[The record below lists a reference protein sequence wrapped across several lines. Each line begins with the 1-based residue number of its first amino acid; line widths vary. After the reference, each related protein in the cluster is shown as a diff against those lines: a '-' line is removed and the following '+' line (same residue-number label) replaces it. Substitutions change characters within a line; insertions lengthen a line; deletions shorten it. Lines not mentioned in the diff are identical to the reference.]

1 MSDHGLPELPGGVK
15 LTHIGVDN
23 LRALRMPEPV
33 ELRRLT
39 FIVGRNGIGKST
51 FTRLFPLLRQSAE
64 RRYREPI
71 LFGPGTPGDGPI
83 DFGSFATALR
93 HWEGGHAEEMVFTLR
108 VEDPT
113 SGDGRTP
120 ITYKSALCAHGE
132 LGRVSWVEVERG
144 EHRLRMHYDERG
156 RPTHAEGAFGQ
167 TPVTFTGE
175 QILRLVPSAQCE
187 PDRLF
192 GVGEFTSA
200 DAINQVVNTVWSQ
213 YTRSKGAPTE
223 LLYADL
229 SQPGHI
235 LHLLHRVVS
244 DFDPKNGPRPSDVSH
259 QLTRADAPHYSTGGA
274 FLDAMIDSA
283 RSTIEHTKESAAA
296 FAMKWLVRHLSDA
309 GAHLRHLALS
319 TAYIGPARQ
328 LPARFY
334 RATSAAVD
342 RLDPDGGNLLDF
354 LRSLSAVQLSDLNKT
369 LSAMLH
375 FQVSLKPEGASW
387 SIQIVLD
394 RQPHNLVDVG
404 FGYSQV
410 LPVIVQLWASNHDLS
425 NDRGSGRLS
434 TFVVEQ
440 PELHLHPHHQVLL
453 ARAFAGAAMEERGPM
468 LIVETHSDHLIGEIG
483 RMVSRDELS
492 PERVQILCVD
502 AHPDGGATIEQ
513 ATFDEDG
520 YLNNWPVGFLSP

>member
-1 MSDHGLPELPGGVK
+1 MAVDSVWAGVCEDDSAGVLIAGSLGLLVQTLSRGSPMSDHGLPVLPGGIK

-113 SGDGRTP
+113 SGDGKTP

-192 GVGEFTSA
+192 GVGEFTGA
-200 DAINQVVNTVWSQ
+200 DAFNQVVNTVVNQ
-213 YTRSKGAPTE
+213 YIRDSMGTTFQ
-223 LLYADL
+223 L
-229 SQPGHI
+229 SQAAQ
-235 LHLLHRVVS
+235 LTLLNGVVS
-244 DFDPKNGPRPSDVSH
+244 DFDPKNGPRLSDVSH
-259 QLTRADAPHYSTGGA
+259 QRSLADAPLHSGDR
-274 FLDAMIDSA
+274 LCRAMIGPGP
-283 RSTIEHTKESAAA
+283 RTTKRAA
-296 FAMKWLVRHLSDA
+296 FALKWLLRHLSDA

-334 RATSAAVD
+334 RASSAAVD
-342 RLDPDGGNLLDF
+342 RLDPDGENLLDF

-369 LSAMLH
+369 LSEMFH

-387 SIQIVLD
+387 TIQIVLD
-394 RQPHNLVDVG
+394 RQTHNLVDVG

-410 LPVIVQLWASNHDLS
+410 LPVIVQLWASNQ
-425 NDRGSGRLS
+425 
-434 TFVVEQ
+434 T
-440 PELHLHPHHQVLL
+440 
-453 ARAFAGAAMEERGPM
+453 
-468 LIVETHSDHLIGEIG
+468 
-483 RMVSRDELS
+483 SR
-492 PERVQILCVD
+492 
-502 AHPDGGATIEQ
+502 TIEG
-513 ATFDEDG
+513 A
-520 YLNNWPVGFLSP
+520 VA